1 MPQGGHGQLALQHH
15 HAVLTCPLG
24 SIIPPKPTAPMV
36 LVAGCLWRLKQP
48 FLVILSA
55 FQSTAPRLGTGG
67 GGPE

>member
-1 MPQGGHGQLALQHH
+1 MPQGGHRQLALQH

-24 SIIPPKPTAPMV
+24 SIIPPQTTAPVV
-36 LVAGCLWRLKQP
+36 LVVGCLWRLKQP
-48 FLVILSA
+48 FLVILCA